1 MLSKEI
7 VLCFGNEIN
16 RVTERLKKKVEF
28 HSVLNVSKVF
38 NSNKNVIIALNTFS
52 KPQLIIFTFMIQITQ
67 ERYDTEIKW
76 KNTNEQLLNFQN
88 EVNHLC
94 EADTK
99 LHDLQTKYI
108 KIQNKLDV
116 YEKHVSQ
123 LEDGNKTLREKNT
136 AIENGLM

>member
-1 MLSKEI
+1 M
-7 VLCFGNEIN
+7 
-16 RVTERLKKKVEF
+16 
-28 HSVLNVSKVF
+28 F